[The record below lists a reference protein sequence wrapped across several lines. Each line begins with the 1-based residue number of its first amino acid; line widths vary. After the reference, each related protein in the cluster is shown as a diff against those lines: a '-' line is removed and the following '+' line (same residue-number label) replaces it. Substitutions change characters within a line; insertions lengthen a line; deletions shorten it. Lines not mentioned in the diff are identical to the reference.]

1 MVARVWTILYHAV
14 MDLPLPQDL
23 PAGWVERWQ
32 STLGPDVGPHLHDP
46 DPAFPPL
53 SGREARTRRNRDIV
67 ARLLDTLAP
76 IWF

>member
-1 MVARVWTILYHAV
+1 V